1 MAHEPG
7 GKKRKVPVPLV
18 PGSDAEFDT
27 GRDGADRNPPRS
39 AREDDSSPTV
49 GVPRRLARSTGAL
62 LAAHRRKLFKERK
75 ASLVALYL
83 DAQGAVEAA
92 KPAAK
97 ATLPDVRAFER
108 LLPALE
114 DVGVWSP
121 DAAGWRDGADS
132 SSDPPV
138 PRRSLERWR
147 TGFARRKRL
156 RADRVPVARGGW
168 APEGSFELDIPSEA
182 SLRARARAR
191 ERAALVKLAD
201 QLRALVL
208 ATNKPEAPAAAEP
221 EVETLSTQAPA
232 DPPPPPPPMSKK
244 KPKKKKRATLANDGN
259 PHHVDKYRPSRAVS
273 HESPYTS
280 WPSHNRYLFPPSMRL
295 LSARRGEKPAQR
307 PAEDEYI
314 CWSCEYALFY
324 GAEAARRH
332 AIKQRKAELRRR
344 EKLRARAH
352 DVAYGRIRRPH
363 TDDDDEYDDEE
374 DDGCSDEE
382 GHGKCTC
389 GRAIH
394 QPHEEGEAKPPDKA
408 AA

>member
-1 MAHEPG
+1 MAQEPG

-18 PGSDAEFDT
+18 PGSDAELDA

-39 AREDDSSPTV
+39 AREEDPAPV
-49 GVPRRLARSTGAL
+49 PVPRRLPRSTGAM

-92 KPAAK
+92 KLPGK
-97 ATLPDVRAFER
+97 PSLPDVRAFER

-114 DVGVWSP
+114 DVGTWSP
-121 DAAGWRDGADS
+121 DGAGWRDGADN
-132 SSDPPV
+132 PP

-168 APEGSFELDIPSEA
+168 APEGTFELDIPTEA
-182 SLRARARAR
+182 STRARARAR
-191 ERAALVKLAD
+191 ERAALIKLAD

-208 ATNKPEAPAAAEP
+208 ASNKIEPAAEHEYEP
-221 EVETLSTQAPA
+221 AVAAAAA
-232 DPPPPPPPMSKK
+232 DPPPAPSKK
-244 KPKKKKRATLANDGN
+244 KPKKKKRATLANEGN
-259 PHHVDKYRPSRAVS
+259 PHHVDKYRPSRPVPQEDPFA
-273 HESPYTS
+273 P
-280 WPSHNRYLFPPSMRL
+280 WPSHGRYLFPPSMRV
-295 LSARRGEKPAQR
+295 LSARVGKAAR

-324 GAEAARRH
+324 GAEAARKR

-344 EKLRARAH
+344 EKLRARAY
-352 DVAYGRIRRPH
+352 DVTHGRARGH
-363 TDDDDEYDDEE
+363 SHSSDDDYDDDEDCDE
-374 DDGCSDEE
+374 DE

-389 GRAIH
+389 GRAMH
-394 QPHEEGEAKPPDKA
+394 RQAHEDEEAKPPDKA
-408 AA
+408 AAAA